1 MSVLL
6 PNRQRTTLA
15 FLGDW
20 TPERLL
26 SCWIDEVSALGIA
39 PHRLLESVPVSGSE
53 AQLLWW
59 PRAELPQLRI
69 GAARHVAH
77 PDSGPQQTLAY
88 LQQAHADPRA
98 CAAVLLAASLFARV
112 ERTRARYPREAWP
125 PFNAAQTLLA
135 WTRARHDYRWP
146 SDCAATLPT
155 HLAEDGLVLG
165 SLQQLVRFCAVEH
178 ARVLHRLAPVQ
189 LTAASLTCAPR
200 FEVLTLSQPAPSLP
214 APAHSLA
221 APRDR
226 ARRRDPRWS
235 ELTRADLEALIW
247 AKPQRELARE
257 FGVSEA
263 TVARRCKLLSIA
275 KPERGFW
282 HKGRAAAA
290 R

>member
-6 PNRQRTTLA
+6 PDRQRTTLA

-26 SCWIDEVSALGIA
+26 STWIDEVSALGIA
-39 PHRLLESVPVSGSE
+39 PHRLLECVPLPGVE
-53 AQLLWW
+53 EQLVWC
-59 PRAELPQLRI
+59 PRAELPQLRL
-69 GAARHVAH
+69 GLGRHVQDQSA
-77 PDSGPQQTLAY
+77 PDSGPRRTLAY

-112 ERTRARYPREAWP
+112 ERTRARYPREGWP

-135 WTRARHDYRWP
+135 WTRAHHDYRWP
-146 SDCAATLPT
+146 SDCAATLPA
-155 HLAEDGLVLG
+155 HLTEDGLVLG

-189 LTAASLTCAPR
+189 LTAANLTL
-200 FEVLTLSQPAPSLP
+200 EVLTLSQPAPSLP
-214 APAHSLA
+214 APTHSLV
-221 APRDR
+221 APRDP
-226 ARRRDPRWS
+226 ARRREPRWS
-235 ELTRADLEALIW
+235 ELTRDDLEALIW
-247 AKPQRELARE
+247 QKPQRELARE

-263 TVARRCKLLSIA
+263 TVARRCKLLAIA

-282 HKGRAAAA
+282 HRGRAAVA